1 MKKNYNQPNV
11 ECVELKGTQ
20 LMLTVSV
27 QENGGGGG
35 VANAPAKRGVE

>member
-11 ECVELKGTQ
+11 ECVELEGTQ

-35 VANAPAKRGVE
+35 VAGAPIPR